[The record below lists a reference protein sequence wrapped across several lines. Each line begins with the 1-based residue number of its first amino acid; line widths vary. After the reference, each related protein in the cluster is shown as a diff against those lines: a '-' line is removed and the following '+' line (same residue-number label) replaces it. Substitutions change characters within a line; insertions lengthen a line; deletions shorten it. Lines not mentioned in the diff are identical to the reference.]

1 MVSNKVVR
9 VIMVM
14 VMIAACNGSVGCGG
28 DDSSDDGSDDTLMM
42 VSIT

>member
-1 MVSNKVVR
+1 
-9 VIMVM
+9 MVM

-28 DDSSDDGSDDTLMM
+28 DDSSDDGDGTLMM